1 MCSFIR
7 RITMGEEY
15 NRRKILII
23 EDEAP
28 IADLIRYSL
37 KKEGYIVNVESN
49 GSGGINAVKTFN
61 PDLIILDLMLPD
73 ISGFDVC
80 RMITNEHSI
89 PIIILTAKNDINDKI
104 LGIELG
110 ADDYITKPFD
120 MRESIARI
128 KAVFRRID
136 LTNARSHSCKIIK
149 IGKNIEINMD
159 ERSVTK
165 DGEIIEFTHKE
176 FDLLAFLADNRG
188 RVFTREQ
195 LLDKVWGFEY
205 AGDTRTV
212 DIHIQR
218 IRRKLDLN
226 KSNSIIETVFSV
238 GYKLI

>member
-1 MCSFIR
+1 MV
-7 RITMGEEY
+7 EEY
-15 NRRKILII
+15 YRRKILII

-49 GSGGINAVKTFN
+49 GNHGINAVKTFN

-80 RMITNEHSI
+80 RIIANEYSI
-89 PIIILTAKNDINDKI
+89 PIIILTAKNDIKDKI

-149 IGKNIEINMD
+149 IGRNIEVNMD
-159 ERSVTK
+159 ERNVSK
-165 DGEIIEFTHKE
+165 DGETVELTHKE
-176 FDLLAFLADNRG
+176 FDLLAFMAENRG

-218 IRRKLDLN
+218 IRRKLDSN
-226 KSNSIIETVFSV
+226 KSNSIIETVFAV

>member
-1 MCSFIR
+1 
-7 RITMGEEY
+7 MGEEY

-120 MRESIARI
+120 
-128 KAVFRRID
+128 
-136 LTNARSHSCKIIK
+136 
-149 IGKNIEINMD
+149 
-159 ERSVTK
+159 
-165 DGEIIEFTHKE
+165 
-176 FDLLAFLADNRG
+176 
-188 RVFTREQ
+188 
-195 LLDKVWGFEY
+195 
-205 AGDTRTV
+205 
-212 DIHIQR
+212 
-218 IRRKLDLN
+218 
-226 KSNSIIETVFSV
+226 
-238 GYKLI
+238 

>member
-1 MCSFIR
+1 MV
-7 RITMGEEY
+7 EEY
-15 NRRKILII
+15 YRRKILII

-49 GSGGINAVKTFN
+49 GNHGINAVKTFN

-80 RMITNEHSI
+80 RIIANEYSI

-149 IGKNIEINMD
+149 IGRNIEVNMD
-159 ERSVTK
+159 ERNVSK
-165 DGEIIEFTHKE
+165 DGETVELTHKE
-176 FDLLAFLADNRG
+176 FDLLAFMAENRG

-218 IRRKLDLN
+218 IRRKLDSN
-226 KSNSIIETVFSV
+226 KSNSIIETVFAV

>member
-1 MCSFIR
+1 
-7 RITMGEEY
+7 MGEEY
-15 NRRKILII
+15 YRRKILII

-37 KKEGYIVNVESN
+37 KKEGYIVNVENN
-49 GSGGINAVKTFN
+49 GNDGINAVKTFN

-80 RMITNEHSI
+80 RMIANGYSI

-136 LTNARSHSCKIIK
+136 LTNARSHSCRIIK
-149 IGKNIEINMD
+149 IGRNIEVNID
-159 ERSVTK
+159 ERNVSK
-165 DGEIIEFTHKE
+165 DGETVELTHKE
-176 FDLLAFLADNRG
+176 FDLLAFMAENRG

-218 IRRKLDLN
+218 IRRKLDSN
-226 KSNSIIETVFSV
+226 KNNSIIETVFAV

>member
-1 MCSFIR
+1 MV
-7 RITMGEEY
+7 EEY
-15 NRRKILII
+15 YRRKILII

-37 KKEGYIVNVESN
+37 KKEGYIVNVEN
-49 GSGGINAVKTFN
+49 DGNHGINAAKTFN

-80 RMITNEHSI
+80 RMIANEYSI

-136 LTNARSHSCKIIK
+136 LTNARSHCCNIIK
-149 IGKNIEINMD
+149 IGRNIEINMD
-159 ERSVTK
+159 ERNVSK
-165 DGEIIEFTHKE
+165 DGETVELTHKE
-176 FDLLAFLADNRG
+176 FDLLAFMAENRG

-218 IRRKLDLN
+218 IRRKLDSN
-226 KSNSIIETVFSV
+226 KSNSIIETVFAV

>member
-1 MCSFIR
+1 
-7 RITMGEEY
+7 
-15 NRRKILII
+15 
-23 EDEAP
+23 
-28 IADLIRYSL
+28 
-37 KKEGYIVNVESN
+37 
-49 GSGGINAVKTFN
+49 
-61 PDLIILDLMLPD
+61 
-73 ISGFDVC
+73 
-80 RMITNEHSI
+80 

>member
-1 MCSFIR
+1 MV
-7 RITMGEEY
+7 EEY
-15 NRRKILII
+15 YRRKILII

-49 GSGGINAVKTFN
+49 GNHGINAVKTFN

-80 RMITNEHSI
+80 RMIANEYCI

-136 LTNARSHSCKIIK
+136 LTNARSHSCRIIK
-149 IGKNIEINMD
+149 IGRNIEVNLE
-159 ERSVTK
+159 ERNVSK
-165 DGEIIEFTHKE
+165 DGETVELTHKE
-176 FDLLAFLADNRG
+176 FDLLAFMAENRG
-188 RVFTREQ
+188 RVYTREQ

-218 IRRKLDLN
+218 IRRKLDSN
-226 KSNSIIETVFSV
+226 KSNSIIETVFAV

>member
-1 MCSFIR
+1 MV
-7 RITMGEEY
+7 EEY
-15 NRRKILII
+15 YRRKILII

-49 GSGGINAVKTFN
+49 GNHGINAVKTFN

-80 RMITNEHSI
+80 RMIANEYSI

-136 LTNARSHSCKIIK
+136 LTNARSHSCRIIK
-149 IGKNIEINMD
+149 IGRNIEVNLE
-159 ERSVTK
+159 ERNVSK
-165 DGEIIEFTHKE
+165 DGETVELTHKE
-176 FDLLAFLADNRG
+176 FDLLAFMAENRG

-218 IRRKLDLN
+218 IRRKLDSN
-226 KSNSIIETVFSV
+226 KSNSIIETVFAV